1 MEELLTNIASILA
14 LVGGIAVVLRK
25 TVLELGKVLNG
36 EVELPDQMPDLSEWD
51 AKYLPDN
58 PVGKEMPDL
67 SEEDLSAILGSEEL
81 QMKNKLFDEK
91 IELLRKEI
99 SARPGELYEED
110 HNVINSQYIPKPTHE
125 YAE

>member
-25 TVLELGKVLNG
+25 TVLELENVFNRQLEAL
-36 EVELPDQMPDLSEWD
+36 EVPDQMPDGSVQD
-51 AKYLPDN
+51 TP
-58 PVGKEMPDL
+58 GMPDL
-67 SEEDLSAILGSEEL
+67 SEEDMREILGSEEL
-81 QMKNKLFDEK
+81 QLKNQLFDEK
-91 IELLRKEI
+91 IELLKKEI
-99 SARPGELYEED
+99 NARPGELYEED

>member
-36 EVELPDQMPDLSEWD
+36 EVEVPDQGVEG
-51 AKYLPDN
+51 PDN
-58 PVGKEMPDL
+58 LYPSKMPDL
-67 SEEDLSAILGSEEL
+67 SEEDLREILGSEEL
-81 QMKNKLFDEK
+81 QMKNKAFDEK
-91 IELLRKEI
+91 IARMKEEVQ
-99 SARPGELYEED
+99 RPGVLFDED
-110 HNVINSQYIPKPTHE
+110 HNVIAGEHIPKPTHE